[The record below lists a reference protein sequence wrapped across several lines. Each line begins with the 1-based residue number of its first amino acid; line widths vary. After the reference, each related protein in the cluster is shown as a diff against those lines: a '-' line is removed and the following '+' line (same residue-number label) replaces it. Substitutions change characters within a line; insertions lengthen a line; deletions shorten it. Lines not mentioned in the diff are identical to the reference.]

1 MVGYQVEREQIE
13 SRTVWLRGGAPPHQT
28 RSNRAT
34 GRCCRSPAIA
44 RLIQRYAEALGSSR
58 VRTSPAGDVATGG
71 GHGRGALFR
80 AEGQSV
86 RMT

>member
-1 MVGYQVEREQIE
+1 MAAHPRIN
-13 SRTVWLRGGAPPHQT
+13 T
-28 RSNRAT
+28 RSTRAT

-44 RLIQRYAEALGSSR
+44 RLIQRYAEALGSSGI
-58 VRTSPAGDVATGG
+58 RTSPAGDVATGG

-80 AEGQSV
+80 AEGESV

>member
-1 MVGYQVEREQIE
+1 MRGVMVGYQVNKEQIE
-13 SRTVWLRGGAPPHQT
+13 SRTVSLRCAPPPAST
-28 RSNRAT
+28 P

-44 RLIQRYAEALGSSR
+44 RLIERYAEALGSSGI
-58 VRTSPAGDVATGG
+58 RTSPAGDVATGG
-71 GHGRGALFR
+71 GHERGALFR